1 MESPNK
7 SGLASYDNSRVIG
20 LGVLLFLIVVIVSA
34 MYQVNRTFSQERE
47 EWFDT
52 FNQTLPLI
60 ESLIINRLILSE
72 EGASQFQVS
81 EISYNSNIHSLTIT
95 DALNRP
101 VYEYISISDEH
112 NAFIWFTQLLGDQYV
127 LYKRDL
133 LYTDSDINAEY
144 LGNLSIEIDQNSVYT
159 PLYKAAIT
167 DFIVQVLLDCL
178 LLLLL
183 VYFYYVYYSKPAR
196 KLADELHSL
205 SLNDAQNHRIASFD
219 NRQDSFGDLANSAN
233 HLLSELASVI
243 KSEGHLK
250 DRLAHH
256 QLHLRQ
262 LIDCLPVYLC
272 VRNANGQ
279 ILYANSAWSATFG
292 LSVDE
297 VCNKKFSE
305 VVDKDAEKL
314 LGVAQHDRTVL
325 EEGRSIFVAEECWV
339 DSFGNPQVWQSHYVK
354 LRYENQPVVLVVSSD
369 ISDRKKKDADI
380 EFMSYHDPLTTLPNR
395 IQLVDRLENEIHRAA
410 RHHYFGAVLFID
422 LDQFKNINDS
432 LGHPVGDI
440 VLQEVSRR
448 LSACVR
454 EGDVVSRLGGDE
466 FVAVL
471 TVLDTGFASA
481 EKKAVKIGEN
491 IRAQISQPIFHKDL
505 ELRITASVGAVI
517 FPDGNVSV
525 HELLSYAD
533 TAMFQVKE
541 TGRDGIALFNET
553 MAEYSRKLIL
563 LETQLHKALA
573 LEQFELFF
581 QPKVDVMTGFLT
593 GAEAL
598 LRWKHPELGYRS
610 PGEFISILESS
621 GLIVQVGKWILEE
634 ACRNLQS
641 WQAASLWFP
650 EMRLSV
656 NISPRQFRHPSFVED
671 VKSILQHIPI
681 QPKTLDIEVTESVV
695 IGNVDDTV
703 ETMNM
708 LGKEGISFSLD
719 DFGTGYSSISYL
731 KRLPVSTLKI
741 DQSFVRDISVD
752 RSDKVLVQSMANMGK
767 LLGLKVVAEGVEEN
781 DQLDIIREFGCDEY
795 QGYFFSRPIPC
806 VDFIELLKRHR
817 QMRGANGSRPATS
830 G

>member
-1 MESPNK
+1 MQNPNRFN
-7 SGLASYDNSRVIG
+7 SDSNENSRTIG
-20 LGVLLFLIVVIVSA
+20 LGVIIFIVIIAAAAVFQVS
-34 MYQVNRTFSQERE
+34 RTFSQQRDD
-47 EWFDT
+47 WLNT

-60 ESLIINRLILSE
+60 EALVINRLILSE
-72 EGASQFQVS
+72 TGASQFQLS
-81 EISYNSNIHSLTIT
+81 EISYRHNIHSLTIT
-95 DALNRP
+95 DAQDNL
-101 VYEYISISDEH
+101 VYEFRNDNEEH
-112 NAFIWFTQLLGDQYV
+112 SAFLWLTQLLDDQYRV
-127 LYKRDL
+127 YTRDL
-133 LYTDSDINAEY
+133 HYADSGDNSEY
-144 LGNLSIEIDQNSVYT
+144 LGTLLIEIDQNSVYT
-159 PLYKAAIT
+159 PFFKAAIS
-167 DFIVQVLLDCL
+167 DFILQVLMDWILLCL
-178 LLLLL
+178 LI
-183 VYFYYVYYSKPAR
+183 YFYYLYYSKPAR
-196 KLADELHSL
+196 KLANEIQTLN
-205 SLNDAQNHRIASFD
+205 LNDLENKPLVNYESRL
-219 NRQDSFGDLANSAN
+219 DSFGVLAKSAN
-233 HLLSELASVI
+233 RLLSELSAI
-243 KSEGHLK
+243 IESEDHLK
-250 DRLAHH
+250 DRLSQH
-256 QLHLRQ
+256 QSHLRQ

-272 VRNANGQ
+272 VRNSSGEV
-279 ILYANSAWSATFG
+279 LYANSAWSSTFG

-297 VCNKKFSE
+297 VCNKQFSDIVHE
-305 VVDKDAEKL
+305 DEIKL
-314 LGVAQHDRTVL
+314 QDVAQHDRTVL
-325 EEGRSIFVAEECWV
+325 EEGRNIFVAEECWV

-354 LRYENQPVVLVVSSD
+354 LQYENQAVVLVVSSD

-395 IQLVDRLENEIHRAA
+395 VQLVDRLESEIHRAS
-410 RHHYFGAVLFID
+410 RHRYFGAVLFID

-440 VLQEVSRR
+440 VLKEVSRR
-448 LSACVR
+448 LSGCVR
-454 EGDVVSRLGGDE
+454 DGDVVSRLGGDE

-471 TVLDTGFASA
+471 TVLDTGFAAA

-581 QPKVDVMTGFLT
+581 QPKVDVVTGYLT

-621 GLIVQVGKWILEE
+621 GLIVQVGQWILEE
-634 ACRNLQS
+634 ACRNLQN
-641 WQAASLWFP
+641 WQAESLWFP

-656 NISPRQFRHPSFVED
+656 NISPRQFRRPSFVDD
-671 VKSILQHIPI
+671 VKGVLQQIPI
-681 QPKTLDIEVTESVV
+681 QPRTLDIEVTESVV
-695 IGNVDDTV
+695 IGNVDETV
-703 ETMNM
+703 ETMTI
-708 LGKEGISFSLD
+708 LGEEGISFSLD

-781 DQLDIIREFGCDEY
+781 DQLTIIREFGCDEY

-806 VDFIELLKRHR
+806 ADFVALLK
-817 QMRGANGSRPATS
+817 QQLQQRGANDSHPIS
-830 G
+830 C